1 MIYPNLLAHN
11 KCPMSVH
18 GLPLL
23 FKEASKER
31 KEVLTY
37 FYLEERNHKSFV

>member
-1 MIYPNLLAHN
+1 MIYSNLLVHN

-18 GLPLL
+18 GFPSL

-37 FYLEERNHKSFV
+37 LYLAERNHKSFV